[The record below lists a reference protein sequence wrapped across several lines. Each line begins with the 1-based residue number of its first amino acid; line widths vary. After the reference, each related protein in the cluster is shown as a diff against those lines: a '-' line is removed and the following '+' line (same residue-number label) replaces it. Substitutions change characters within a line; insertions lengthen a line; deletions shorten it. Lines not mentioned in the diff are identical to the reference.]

1 MINTM
6 RGAPPPET
14 FPPRG
19 AVPEHRLMLQ
29 IAATCVKGGS
39 ELEPEAGLKM
49 VWHRSALPDLN
60 ESDNPGETPRAWRP
74 EPRGLP

>member
-6 RGAPPPET
+6 RSAPPPET
-14 FPPRG
+14 SPPRG
-19 AVPEHRLMLQ
+19 AVPEHNLMLR

-49 VWHRSALPDLN
+49 VGIDRRSP
-60 ESDNPGETPRAWRP
+60 T
-74 EPRGLP
+74 